1 MSFETEFFGP
11 GNRLRWDAIQAGSLS
26 PDIQQRLGP
35 FLEDFK
41 RNPEV
46 LALPRVCDDGR
57 VNWYILC
64 RSSRSAR
71 FARDEVR
78 SFLGA
83 TYGDY
88 EGRPTVLDPQDTVEA
103 AVLAKYGNN
112 GFKIEVPRR
121 ELFDTVR
128 ERLRLLMSLRDERP
142 TRYARRL
149 RAAGRVLRE
158 FEYAL
163 LAGDGSA
170 AADCI
175 EELRSSGH
183 LSATNLLFLEVRRLA
198 AGGHWDAIL
207 AVPELEALLAM
218 FRPRRVTEALV
229 RAVYISRLREF
240 EEGTRASEAVE
251 RFRSEIFHRFRG
263 LYRTRGNISG
273 YEVDASFLMA
283 AVASTPS
290 HPEIAAPTLVA
301 YPPESVH
308 HKYLAAIADLI
319 PLASAP
325 VQATPLDSAR
335 SAFAEADVDRAYALA
350 IELPPSFDRCALLLR
365 CARDMG
371 TLSAARV
378 ALESIDTLL
387 DEERVR
393 LDQHIVLS
401 RIRAGLS
408 GLSKAP
414 TAISDQPN
422 VAADIP
428 STWPEWLRRLAAPE
442 PWRGAVPAA
451 EIAAREWSVTSFLQ
465 DPFTVQETA
474 DLLLGDR
481 PPWGQVSLR
490 DSVPYFLEFC
500 IAAGADPR
508 LKPVYE
514 SLFLTIAID
523 GQVSLPQVAA
533 LLRVTDMRLQ
543 LGVEHGDY
551 VELLTQLTTSI
562 HAVESPSVADTA
574 LEAIEILISLPCPDT
589 RERQQFVLRAA
600 TLLQRWYRRI
610 DAARFALF
618 RTYAEELGMAASIP
632 TQDQDTGADQEI
644 SEWTTLETKKIAL
657 YSLQEAALRRV
668 ARVVGELCPG
678 ARVHTFH
685 DHVGGSPALRAAA
698 STADIFVLATAAAKH
713 AATIFIEACR
723 PKSLVTLYARGQ
735 GSASLL
741 DALRR
746 YIVERGG
753 TN

>member
-26 PDIQQRLGP
+26 PDVQQRLGP
-35 FLEDFK
+35 FLEDFT

-46 LALPRVCDDGR
+46 VALPRVRDDGR
-57 VNWYILC
+57 VQWYILC
-64 RSSRSAR
+64 RSSRAAR
-71 FARDEVR
+71 FARDEIR
-78 SFLGA
+78 GFLGP
-83 TYGDY
+83 TYSDY
-88 EGRPTVLDPQDTVEA
+88 QGRPTVLDPQDTVEA
-103 AVLAKYGNN
+103 AVLARYGNN
-112 GFKIEVPRR
+112 AFRIEVPRR
-121 ELFDTVR
+121 ELFDTAR
-128 ERLRLLMSLRDERP
+128 ERLSLLISLRNERP
-142 TRYARRL
+142 TRYARRI

-163 LAGDGSA
+163 LAGTGPA

-183 LSATNLLFLEVRRLA
+183 LSAANLLFLEVRRLA

-207 AVPELEALLAM
+207 ALPELEALLAM
-218 FRPRRVTEALV
+218 VRPRRVTEVLV
-229 RAVYISRLREF
+229 RAVYAARLREF
-240 EEGTRASEAVE
+240 EDGNRAAAAIE
-251 RFRSEIFHRFRG
+251 RFRAEVFNRFRD

-273 YEVDASFLMA
+273 YEIDASFLMA
-283 AVASTPS
+283 AAVSTPS
-290 HPEIAAPTLVA
+290 HAEIAQPILAA
-301 YPPESVH
+301 YPPDSAGRG
-308 HKYLAAIADLI
+308 YLSALAELI
-319 PLASAP
+319 PLAPAP
-325 VQATPLDSAR
+325 TQLSPLESSR
-335 SAFAEADVDRAYALA
+335 KAFAEADVDHAYQLA

-371 TLSAARV
+371 TLAAAQV
-378 ALESIDTLL
+378 ALDALDTLPNQ
-387 DEERVR
+387 DRAR
-393 LDQHIVLS
+393 LEQHIVLS
-401 RIRAGLS
+401 RIRDGLS
-408 GLSKAP
+408 SLSTAP
-414 TAISDQPN
+414 VAIPDQPN
-422 VAADIP
+422 VAVDIP
-428 STWPEWLRRLAAPE
+428 STWPAWLRRLTAQD

-465 DPFTVQETA
+465 DPSAVQETA

-490 DSVPYFLEFC
+490 DALPYFLEFC
-500 IAAGADPR
+500 VAAGADLR
-508 LKPVYE
+508 LKLVYE

-533 LLRVTDMRLQ
+533 LLRVTDMRLR

-551 VELLTQLTTSI
+551 IELLTQLMSAI
-562 HAVESPSVADTA
+562 QAVESPSVADTA

-610 DAARFALF
+610 DAAQFALF
-618 RTYAEELGMAASIP
+618 RTYAEELGLAATIP
-632 TQDQDTGADQEI
+632 SQDQNTGADQEV
-644 SEWTTLETKKIAL
+644 SEWTALDGKKIAL
-657 YSLQEAALRRV
+657 YSLQESALRRV

-685 DHVGGSPALRAAA
+685 DHVGGSPALRAAS

-741 DALRR
+741 DALRQFL
-746 YIVERGG
+746 VERGG
-753 TN
+753 AS